1 MAFVADNSV
10 IFAWFVASQANNYT
24 RALLDRAA
32 NEVIHVP
39 AIWRAEFASAM
50 LAFTHNRRIRPAAVP
65 AIMNE
70 IDQLDMITDSS
81 PPSVRGLIELAQ
93 RHALGAYDA
102 CYLELALRLGIPLAA
117 SDVALR
123 KAAARA
129 NILLA

>member
-10 IFAWFVASQANNYT
+10 IFAWFVASQASNYT

-65 AIMNE
+65 TIMNE
-70 IDQLDMITDSS
+70 IDQLDMITDTS
-81 PPSVRGLIELAQ
+81 PPSVRRLFELAQ

-117 SDVALR
+117 SDGALR

-129 NILLA
+129 NILLT